1 LDPARDVEG
10 GLKCRKNQVRSDNW
24 QQRYQNRPHYD
35 ADRRGILK
43 WSGKFGQCAKMYP
56 NRMNGYDNDETTEL
70 FRQIQGYCGA

>member
-1 LDPARDVEG
+1 MGFSTPDGYSHVLELHMEESYVELG
-10 GLKCRKNQVRSDNW
+10 FENTQAASLNCD
-24 QQRYQNRPHYD
+24 
-35 ADRRGILK
+35 IFFLK